1 MSLTLRRTALAS
13 LALALAT
20 FAAPAQQPTPP
31 SQQIVQPGALN
42 VPSSVFTDS
51 GQWSTLLPIL
61 STPDVDLFIEDPS
74 NDAWLLHNAASFIE
88 RGQYTVILVSWYKTL
103 HACRADQVHAGFS
116 DAEHID
122 ACNNYRYAVR
132 RIAVDAPQNAVTV
145 LFSAKVFSGGTLD
158 DASVRR
164 ETHTRGLTELDTNAQ
179 KALADANKLIA
190 KESRSY
196 AIRQQPSA
204 Q

>member
-1 MSLTLRRTALAS
+1 
-13 LALALAT
+13 
-20 FAAPAQQPTPP
+20 
-31 SQQIVQPGALN
+31 
-42 VPSSVFTDS
+42 VFTDS